1 MSQRHPG
8 ARRRTPNKDH
18 DPDDVFI
25 AKTLEMSQWA
35 KHNQQLL
42 TGAGVVLILLV
53 AGAIYWGNYRNDL
66 SQQAGNQLEQIHQ
79 TIALQ
84 DTESAKRELS
94 TFLQRFDG
102 TAYAG
107 EARLLLGEL
116 YLESDQAQQALAVL
130 EPLAGS
136 PRDPLEL
143 QAASLLAAA
152 YEQEG
157 RWDDAEDTYLTVADR
172 SDLDFQVRDALEAAA
187 RIRARNGDQEGA
199 VALYQRILEDLSD
212 DEDAQLRGRYE
223 MRLAE
228 LQANV

>member
-1 MSQRHPG
+1 MTQRHPG
-8 ARRRTPNKDH
+8 ARRRSSKQDH

-35 KHNQQLL
+35 KHNQQIL
-42 TGAGVVLILLV
+42 TGVGVVLILLV
-53 AGAIYWGNYRNDL
+53 AGAIYYGNYRSDL

-84 DTESAKRELS
+84 DTESAKRELA

-157 RWDDAEDTYLTVADR
+157 RWEDAEDTYLTVADR
-172 SDLDFQVRDALEAAA
+172 SELDFQVRDALEAAA
-187 RIRARNGDQEGA
+187 RIRTRDGDLDGA
-199 VALYQRILEDLSD
+199 MALYQRILDGLSE
-212 DEDAQLRGRYE
+212 EDAQIRGRYE

-228 LQANV
+228 LEANV

>member
-1 MSQRHPG
+1 MSKKHPG
-8 ARRRTPNKDH
+8 ARRRAKDKDH

-25 AKTLEMSQWA
+25 AKTLEISTWA
-35 KHNQQLL
+35 QNNQQLL
-42 TGAGVVLILLV
+42 TALAVVLILAV
-53 AGAIYWGNYRNDL
+53 AGAVYYGNYRRSL

-84 DTESAKRELS
+84 DREGAKSELS

-116 YLESDQAQQALAVL
+116 YLETNDPQQALAVL

-157 RWDDAEDTYLTVADR
+157 RADEAEEMYLTIADR
-172 SDLDFQVRDALEAAA
+172 SDLDFQVRDALESAA
-187 RIRARNGDQEGA
+187 RIRADRGDMEGA
-199 VALYQRILEDLSD
+199 IALYERILDDLP
-212 DEDAQLRGRYE
+212 EDAQDRGLYQ

-228 LQANV
+228 LETTA

>member
-1 MSQRHPG
+1 MSQKHPG
-8 ARRRTPNKDH
+8 ARRRAKDKDH

-25 AKTLEMSQWA
+25 AKTLELSQWA
-35 KHNQQLL
+35 QSNQQLL
-42 TGAGVVLILLV
+42 TMLGVVLILAV
-53 AGAIYWGNYRNDL
+53 AGGIYYANYRTGL

-84 DTESAKRELS
+84 DREGAKSELA

-116 YLESDQAQQALAVL
+116 YLETDDAQQALAVL

-157 RWDDAEDTYLTVADR
+157 RWEDAEETYLTIADR
-172 SDLDFQVRDALEAAA
+172 SELDFQVRDALEAAA
-187 RIRARNGDQEGA
+187 RIRADRGDAEGA
-199 VALYQRILEDLSD
+199 MALYERILEDLP
-212 DEDAQLRGRYE
+212 EDAQNRGFYQ

-228 LQANV
+228 LETGTT

>member
-1 MSQRHPG
+1 MSQKHPG
-8 ARRRTPNKDH
+8 ARRRAKDKDH

-25 AKTLEMSQWA
+25 AKTLEISQWA
-35 KHNQQLL
+35 QNNQQLL
-42 TGAGVVLILLV
+42 TALAVVLILAV
-53 AGAIYWGNYRNDL
+53 AGGIYYRNYRVNL
-66 SQQAGNQLEQIHQ
+66 AQQAGNQLEQIHQ

-84 DTESAKRELS
+84 DREGAKRELS

-116 YLESDQAQQALAVL
+116 YLETGDAQQALAVL

-143 QAASLLAAA
+143 QAAALLASA

-157 RWDDAEDTYLTVADR
+157 RWQDAEETYLTIADR
-172 SDLDFQVRDALEAAA
+172 SELDFQVRGALDSAA
-187 RIRARNGDQEGA
+187 RIRTEQGDTAGA
-199 VALYQRILEDLSD
+199 IALYERILEDLP
-212 DEDAQLRGRYE
+212 EDAQNRGTYQ

-228 LQANV
+228 LQVST

>member
-1 MSQRHPG
+1 MSQKHPG
-8 ARRRTPNKDH
+8 ARRRQRDKDH
-18 DPDDVFI
+18 DPDDIFI
-25 AKTLEMSQWA
+25 AKTLEISKWA
-35 KHNQQLL
+35 ENNQQLL
-42 TGAGVVLILLV
+42 TVGIVALILLV
-53 AGAIYWGNYRNDL
+53 AGALYYGNYRDSL

-84 DTESAKRELS
+84 DREGAKSELS

-116 YLESDQAQQALAVL
+116 YLETGEPQQALAVL

-143 QAASLLAAA
+143 QAATLLAAA

-157 RWDDAEDTYLTVADR
+157 RTDDAEEMYLTIADR
-172 SDLDFQVRDALEAAA
+172 SDLDFQVRGALESAA
-187 RIRARNGDQEGA
+187 RIRANAGDTEGA
-199 VALYQRILEDLSD
+199 IALYQRILDDLP
-212 DEDAQLRGRYE
+212 EEAQNRGFYQ

-228 LQANV
+228 LEATA